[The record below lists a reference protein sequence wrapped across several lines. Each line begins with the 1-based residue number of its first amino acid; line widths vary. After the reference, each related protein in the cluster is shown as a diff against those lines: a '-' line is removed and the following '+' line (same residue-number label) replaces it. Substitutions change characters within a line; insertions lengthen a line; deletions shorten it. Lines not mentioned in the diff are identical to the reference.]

1 MARSTFG
8 AGVTERYYRRTRLL
22 SLAMAIVLRG
32 LWEGMGL
39 KDRREVPAGVVKQW
53 LDAVIDLLRNF
64 HEMSLAMAQD
74 YFVTF
79 TLSDLPEVPL
89 QVVGETRQVWSG
101 LDVQLDDDI
110 DSLSKVMLTGRVA
123 QVADASVK
131 VVESTAAA
139 VEHEVGGLPNVA
151 EVMGEEWAEVDGDQ
165 GDDPLA
171 LMPDPNPMD
180 ETNVRNRLLYKGPKG
195 FEKKAQEIDA
205 LTRVNGDDTPG
216 ALEETK
222 QLRIEKQADRSW
234 VRATNAA
241 VTMVD
246 AGQDFVEA
254 ATAMHGLGYVRAL
267 GPNPCSFCVALA
279 AQGVIYSQGAWD
291 ESNARFRTWTG
302 SAGGV
307 MHGGEAKVHD
317 GCQCRLEPVS
327 LVDPTPTLPQSVRR
341 AQRLWQDAEGYM
353 KDLAWPDKLAA
364 FREAYHGG
372 DIDRELL
379 QEMERDRLS
388 TERDELRL
396 TIPSLMMQIAHM
408 EDYMA
413 ETGTDVS
420 RQINFEKEQLEYYL
434 QKWDKRDYGKTD
446 WTREYQWVVERAA
459 AIWPPDKFD
468 EAIAEYAE
476 MDDGTEATEFARQAP
491 HFMKWQR
498 DQAPDAWKTPE
509 LYWDVRPAE
518 EVDNP
523 DIFIDPLMPEFTD

>member
-32 LWEGMGL
+32 LWEGLGF
-39 KDRREVPAGVVKQW
+39 KNRNEVPAGLVKQW
-53 LDAVIDLLRNF
+53 LDAVVDLLQNF

-79 TLSDLPEVPL
+79 TLVDAPEVPL
-89 QVVGETRQVWSG
+89 RMVGDSRQVWSG
-101 LDVQLDDDI
+101 LDVELDDDI

-139 VEHEVGGLPNVA
+139 VEHEVDGLENVA
-151 EVMGEEWAEVDGDQ
+151 RVMGEEWGELAGEP

-180 ETNVRNRLLYKGPKG
+180 ETNVRNRMLWKGPKG
-195 FEKKAQEIDA
+195 FEKQAEKIEA
-205 LTRVNGDDTPG
+205 LTRVAGDDTPG

-222 QLRIEKQADRSW
+222 QIRIEKQSDSSW
-234 VRATNAA
+234 VRSTNAA
-241 VTMVD
+241 VTLVD
-246 AGQDFVEA
+246 AGQDLIEA
-254 ATAMHGLGYVRAL
+254 ATALHGMGYVRAL

-279 AQGVIYSQGAWD
+279 AQGVVYAKGAWD

-302 SAGGV
+302 TAGGV
-307 MHGGEAKVHD
+307 MQGGDAKVHD

-327 LVDPTPTLPQSVRR
+327 LVDPNPVLPESVRR
-341 AQRLWQDAEGYM
+341 AQRLWEDANGFM
-353 KDLAWPDKLAA
+353 RDLKWPDKLAA

-379 QEMERDRLS
+379 QQMERDRIS

-396 TIPSLMMQIAHM
+396 TIPSLMMQIAHK

-420 RQINFEKEQLEYYL
+420 RQIDFEKEQLEYYL
-434 QKWDKRDYGKTD
+434 QKWEKRGYGHTD
-446 WTREYQWVVERAA
+446 WKREYQWVVERAA

-476 MDDGTEATEFARQAP
+476 MDDGTEATEFAREAP

-498 DQAPDAWKTPE
+498 AQAPDAWKHAE
-509 LYWDVRPAE
+509 DYWDVRDGS
-518 EVDNP
+518 EVDDP
-523 DIFIDPLMPEFTD
+523 DVFVDPLMPEFTD